1 MARSGRSELEC
12 FETILETDSYTLLGY
27 CEVHAST
34 ARNNNNP
41 PQTYV
46 ALIVPTK
53 DAPQHDGRRVLVSA
67 HFRVFLV
74 CTCTCRGM
82 STMFSSDYITEQDQ
96 SHEAL
101 GSVHTHTH
109 THTYLTSFAA
119 STEERTEV
127 DALEGGGGLG

>member
-1 MARSGRSELEC
+1 
-12 FETILETDSYTLLGY
+12 
-27 CEVHAST
+27 
-34 ARNNNNP
+34 
-41 PQTYV
+41 
-46 ALIVPTK
+46 
-53 DAPQHDGRRVLVSA
+53 
-67 HFRVFLV
+67 
-74 CTCTCRGM
+74 
-82 STMFSSDYITEQDQ
+82 MFSSDYITEQDQ